1 MTVEHKEIMYFEHQD
16 LVNFTH
22 WKDKND
28 LSLRWIAHEIGISCS
43 YLCDMLKG
51 SRCVND
57 KFKNYLQK
65 NDLIH
70 IEKDK
75 AFVSF

>member
-16 LVNFTH
+16 LVAFTR
-22 WKDKND
+22 WKDKNG
-28 LSLRWIAHEIGISCS
+28 LSLRGIAHEIGISCS

-57 KFKNYLQK
+57 KFKDYLNTQK
-65 NDLIH
+65 LLKITDNSAYIG
-70 IEKDK
+70 E
-75 AFVSF
+75 